1 MGRGIQATAPLM
13 RGRRWAGDRLPGGPP
28 DLWIRPS
35 WKACP
40 QMRATLF
47 DRPAVVGMARD
58 SPEGSR
64 LRGHPWPGRRAR
76 PAGRSVDFPGGAR
89 KHGFPAWLHL
99 QARLCGR
106 CARNRGWPARGPG
119 RPLAGLLEQGS
130 RSARGVAPGPRGTGG
145 QEPRVDRFLHDPE
158 SAAYRGIRPSIHLWP
173 THTRVWVGR
182 ARLRRQAH
190 LCGAHVVSNYAP
202 LLDARL
208 PCIQTRL
215 DALGSHARRR
225 IQVEIS

>member
-1 MGRGIQATAPLM
+1 MAAVACFLPSLGLFKGSSAMGRGIQATAPLM
-13 RGRRWAGDRLPGGPP
+13 RGRRWARDRLPGGPP
-28 DLWIRPS
+28 DLWIGPS
-35 WKACP
+35 WEACP

-76 PAGRSVDFPGGAR
+76 PAGQSVGFPGGAR

-106 CARNRGWPARGPG
+106 CARNLNPPPTVAFGRRSSAPSVLTPDGGFRRNRGWPARGPG

-145 QEPRVDRFLHDPE
+145 QEPRVDRHAVE
-158 SAAYRGIRPSIHLWP
+158 EA
-173 THTRVWVGR
+173 RV
-182 ARLRRQAH
+182 A
-190 LCGAHVVSNYAP
+190 
-202 LLDARL
+202 
-208 PCIQTRL
+208 
-215 DALGSHARRR
+215 
-225 IQVEIS
+225 